1 MTKYIVKEHSILY
14 KEVEADSPE
23 EAEEI
28 ALGEP
33 VHVAESYV
41 EIEEGELLC
50 LNLLIILINKFV
62 LTVTYPAILVRV
74 DLLTDILFTMMM

>member
-1 MTKYIVKEHSILY
+1 MLKSLNKIEKDRRKMMTKYIVKEHSILY

-33 VHVAESYV
+33 VHSAEEYV
-41 EIEEGELLC
+41 EVEEGELL
-50 LNLLIILINKFV
+50 
-62 LTVTYPAILVRV
+62 
-74 DLLTDILFTMMM
+74 

>member
-41 EIEEGELLC
+41 EVEEDEEDW
-50 LNLLIILINKFV
+50 V
-62 LTVTYPAILVRV
+62 
-74 DLLTDILFTMMM
+74 

>member
-1 MTKYIVKEHSILY
+1 MTKYIVKETSILY

-33 VHVAESYV
+33 VHSAEEYIEV
-41 EIEEGELLC
+41 EEGEL
-50 LNLLIILINKFV
+50 I
-62 LTVTYPAILVRV
+62 A
-74 DLLTDILFTMMM
+74 

>member
-33 VHVAESYV
+33 FRVESYV
-41 EIEEGELLC
+41 EVEEAEEDW
-50 LNLLIILINKFV
+50 V
-62 LTVTYPAILVRV
+62 
-74 DLLTDILFTMMM
+74 

>member
-1 MTKYIVKEHSILY
+1 MMPKYIVKETSILY

-41 EIEEGELLC
+41 EVEEGELL
-50 LNLLIILINKFV
+50 
-62 LTVTYPAILVRV
+62 
-74 DLLTDILFTMMM
+74 

>member
-1 MTKYIVKEHSILY
+1 MHLELKDDRKRQEEDMPKYIVKEHSILY

-33 VHVAESYV
+33 VHQAESYV
-41 EIEEGELLC
+41 EVEEGELL
-50 LNLLIILINKFV
+50 
-62 LTVTYPAILVRV
+62 
-74 DLLTDILFTMMM
+74 

>member
-1 MTKYIVKEHSILY
+1 MRRNFMTKYIVKETSILY

-33 VHVAESYV
+33 VNQAESYV
-41 EIEEGELLC
+41 EVEEGELL
-50 LNLLIILINKFV
+50 
-62 LTVTYPAILVRV
+62 
-74 DLLTDILFTMMM
+74 

>member
-1 MTKYIVKEHSILY
+1 MPKYIVKEHSILY
-14 KEVEADSPE
+14 KEVESDSRE

-41 EIEEGELLC
+41 EVEEGELL
-50 LNLLIILINKFV
+50 
-62 LTVTYPAILVRV
+62 
-74 DLLTDILFTMMM
+74 